1 MYITFL
7 WISKTPNPKKQ
18 PPGPLLKEKGL
29 PPHRIVEASGGYQPW
44 KFRRGQGIG
53 TTNQSEGKAEGDGWD
68 GSSRGGG
75 FPRGRDGWGWG
86 WLKVGKTGWLKVGGM
101 VGWKEVESECDS
113 MGCFENSKAWYRLQ
127 RSNRVADAKRSTFG
141 NERYSLENEDF
152 ESHGGVWKMI
162 FLFNWIFK
170 FPAVSF
176 QGCAPRNKRGRI
188 SILSSSFLHL
198 DSGSVALVLNNISS
212 FPAWNIHFSTL
223 QFSLSQAAGKST
235 RLPIGH
241 SSTRMVDFLLQGLVH
256 RSLYQFGII
265 YPPGY
270 PTYPTY
276 PIQRHKLESMILL
289 FQWWDM
295 LVSWRVTRRSSF
307 LHKSLRFQGR

>member
-1 MYITFL
+1 M
-7 WISKTPNPKKQ
+7 
-18 PPGPLLKEKGL
+18 GMGM
-29 PPHRIVEASGGYQPW
+29 VEGWEDGMV
-44 KFRRGQGIG
+44 
-53 TTNQSEGKAEGDGWD
+53 EGWGDGW
-68 GSSRGGG
+68 
-75 FPRGRDGWGWG
+75 
-86 WLKVGKTGWLKVGGM
+86 L
-101 VGWKEVESECDS
+101 KEVESECDS

-212 FPAWNIHFSTL
+212 FPA
-223 QFSLSQAAGKST
+223 
-235 RLPIGH
+235 
-241 SSTRMVDFLLQGLVH
+241 
-256 RSLYQFGII
+256 
-265 YPPGY
+265 
-270 PTYPTY
+270 
-276 PIQRHKLESMILL
+276 
-289 FQWWDM
+289 
-295 LVSWRVTRRSSF
+295 
-307 LHKSLRFQGR
+307 